1 MEPEESS
8 SILKIIDAMRKWKRM
23 DFSLVFREKLSMPEF
38 TILNGIERIGAKNDV
53 VYVSDVAHLFSMS
66 AQAVSKYLK
75 MCESRDLVIRETDKK
90 DRRNTKL
97 FLTDEGRRVLS
108 ACENDLTSFLSSVL
122 DEFDKSEIDRMIVL
136 ADEIYERTAKKLEQL
151 YN

>member
-8 SILKIIDAMRKWKRM
+8 SILKIIDSMRKWKRM

-38 TILNGIERIGAKNDV
+38 TILNGIERIGARHDV
-53 VYVSDVAHLFSMS
+53 VYVSDIAHLFSMS

-75 MCESRDLVIRETDKK
+75 ICESRDLVIRETDKK
-90 DRRNTKL
+90 DRRSTKL

-108 ACENDLTSFLSSVL
+108 VCESDLKSFLGSVL
-122 DEFDKSEIDRMIVL
+122 DEFDRSEIDRMIGL

-151 YN
+151 S